1 MTTYFRR
8 VTIVKVSKPKQVDVN
23 EGLQWLSNSLGLFGT
38 RDKDKSSFRIFIELL
53 KVAKIGKGL
62 SSDQLAERANLT
74 RGTIIHHL
82 NNLIEQGIVIC
93 KDNKYY
99 LRVNNLEELIKNLR
113 SDIDEVFNEL
123 KEMAEELDKELNLK

>member
-99 LRVNNLEELIKNLR
+99 LRVNNLEELIT
-113 SDIDEVFNEL
+113 L
-123 KEMAEELDKELNLK
+123 K

>member
-1 MTTYFRR
+1 MTTFFRR

-62 SSDQLAERANLT
+62 TSDQLAERANLT
-74 RGTIIHHL
+74 RGTIVHHL
-82 NNLIEQGIVIC
+82 NNLIEQGIIVN
-93 KDNKYY
+93 KDGKYY
-99 LRVNNLEELIKNLR
+99 LRVNNLEELVKTLR
-113 SDIDEVFNEL
+113 RDIDDVFNEL
-123 KEMAEELDKELNLK
+123 KEMAEELDRELNLK

>member
-74 RGTIIHHL
+74 RGTVVHHL

>member
-8 VTIVKVSKPKQVDVN
+8 VTIVKINKPKQVDVN

-53 KVAKIGKGL
+53 KVAKLGKGL

-74 RGTIIHHL
+74 RGTIVHHL
-82 NNLIEQGIVIC
+82 NNLMEQGIIVN

-99 LRVNNLEELIKNLR
+99 LRVNNLEELVKTLR
-113 SDIDEVFNEL
+113 RDIDEVFNEL